1 MQIEVPEGWSLRRLG
16 DEVTLQVGHA
26 FKSNTFVELGKVR
39 LLRGS
44 NVKRQR
50 IDWSPAITRYLP
62 KKHDSFSV
70 FALKE
75 KDIVVAMDG
84 ALVGRSFGMI
94 SEEDLPCYLVQ
105 RVACIRPKG
114 ALDTDFV
121 WQLIC
126 RNFAQHADKLKTHT
140 AIPHISPK
148 DIRDFPIPLPPLPE
162 QRKIAAILSSVDEA
176 IAATEQVIEQTRRV
190 KEGLLQEL
198 LTRGIGHTRFK
209 QTPIG
214 KIPESWEVKRLG
226 DVIKNGVRNG
236 YSPVSPAEP
245 TGKWVLGLGALSL
258 EGFVLSE
265 IKPAPLNESKVD
277 DFLLEPGDFLM
288 SRSNTP
294 DRVGICAIY
303 RGGLTNCAYPDLMMR
318 FHCDVNRI
326 HPDFLE
332 HWLRG
337 WTARKYIKGAAAG
350 TSQTMVKINSK
361 TVHKTPVLLPP
372 MEEQRQIVLV
382 LSAIDKAID
391 HGKQRTSRLRQTK
404 AGLLQDLLTGKV
416 RVSV

>member
-1 MQIEVPEGWSLRRLG
+1 MQIEVPNGWQQTEMSRLVSPTDERRTESSATPLYSLTIERG
-16 DEVTLQVGHA
+16 VTP
-26 FKSNTFVELGKVR
+26 KSE
-39 LLRGS
+39 
-44 NVKRQR
+44 
-50 IDWSPAITRYLP
+50 RY
-62 KKHDSFSV
+62 D
-70 FALKE
+70 
-75 KDIVVAMDG
+75 
-84 ALVGRSFGMI
+84 RSF
-94 SEEDLPCYLVQ
+94 LVKSDNKKYKLIRPGNLVFNPANLRWGAIAVSKTNGPVLLSPIYEVFKVSGETTVGYVEALSRADFMMQ
-105 RVACIRPKG
+105 AYNRVAEGTLVERTAVK
-114 ALDTDFV
+114 TD
-121 WQLIC
+121 
-126 RNFAQHADKLKTHT
+126 
-140 AIPHISPK
+140 
-148 DIRDFPIPLPPLPE
+148 DFLRLPVLLPPLPE

-214 KIPESWEVKRLG
+214 EIPESWEVKRLG